1 MLLGELKGTRMSRT
15 PNWKQMLVR
24 SLYRFRNRITFIT
37 YLTLSKFMMVIAE
50 LMKLQQT
57 ALLTTK
63 TYDGETHESRLRLKI
78 NSIEG

>member
-1 MLLGELKGTRMSRT
+1 
-15 PNWKQMLVR
+15 
-24 SLYRFRNRITFIT
+24 
-37 YLTLSKFMMVIAE
+37 MMVIAE

>member
-1 MLLGELKGTRMSRT
+1 
-15 PNWKQMLVR
+15 MLVR

-57 ALLTTK
+57 ALSHYK
-63 TYDGETHESRLRLKI
+63 DV
-78 NSIEG
+78 